1 MRPDHATPFT
11 IARTMRKDG
20 MSIAEIRRRL
30 ISITDD
36 KWARDSVLR
45 FVELFDTAEQEAAH
59 ASDEA

>member
-11 IARTMRKDG
+11 IARAMRADG

-36 KWARDSVLR
+36 KWVRDSVLR
-45 FVELFDTAEQEAAH
+45 FVELFDAAEQEAAH
-59 ASDEA
+59 AA